1 MNFQREDRE
10 GVTPTRDL
18 PVERQA
24 GGTEAKGRK
33 TTEVQSSSQD
43 PLVHRLGHS
52 RETIPSLLPGGA
64 QQAAE

>member
-10 GVTPTRDL
+10 GVTPTREL

-24 GGTEAKGRK
+24 GRTEANGRK

-43 PLVHRLGHS
+43 PLVQSLGTLKGDDPFS
-52 RETIPSLLPGGA
+52 PAGGA